1 MTNVCKNTQGNT
13 PIKIL
18 HGYTDGLTDPIVS
31 TDYEEVYAAM
41 KAAYESALDGVE
53 QEDSDREYS
62 FLHGWSATAVGVTS
76 PQRTA
81 CIPGLRFLSD
91 PTENPL
97 CILYRQYG
105 KIDSLR
111 IRRSDFL

>member
-1 MTNVCKNTQGNT
+1 MTNVRKNTQGNT
-13 PIKIL
+13 PITIYVL

-62 FLHGWSATAVGVTS
+62 FLEGWSATAVVHGDWMEWQIAELELQVPDEQKEYTNEVDY
-76 PQRTA
+76 
-81 CIPGLRFLSD
+81 FLG
-91 PTENPL
+91 EE
-97 CILYRQYG
+97 
-105 KIDSLR
+105 
-111 IRRSDFL
+111 